1 MIQKCDHCSKSA
13 VVKKDLKNITLLW
26 CVACYRDSSNAFSI
40 RQPTFKNK

>member
-1 MIQKCDHCSKSA
+1 MIPMCDHCKGSA